1 MEIVYLYIHDYRR
14 FKKQNINFGSEY
26 IFHYDEKLKIFSIEN
41 NNLYIDNFYNQN
53 ENNNI
58 SNVSAIIGEN
68 GTGKTGLIDYI
79 IKIYSDGALFGN
91 DEPFMFIMKKDNS
104 FILHYSSDFFE
115 INNYEKLPKNIQLK
129 ASKSRIENNE
139 DIGISVNHGYSHLN
153 LSNNKFRTTILKIS
167 NILFGRSLNGFS
179 NIFDFTNDGM
189 IAKYQDGD
197 YFKEKGITNFYNS
210 LKTENN
216 ENYIQLF
223 KYLNATKNESLIP
236 FKIPHLV
243 KIKSI
248 DDYLY
253 INKTIVSDK
262 YKNCRSLSE
271 KLQKSIELNKVIIT
285 DSTIKFNFVFNI
297 ILNVPI
303 DLFNGIIDNL
313 ESVDINKYYKL
324 IEIIEE
330 YLKSIESFLTSIV
343 NVNLLQES
351 QDLEVILNG
360 WIQSLLEHYD
370 TFVNNFKA
378 IFGEKQTQL
387 GYTQINTLKFIN
399 KILETKN
406 IHPLHILENRG
417 NSSELYF
424 AFEEFI
430 GSDILSLYNLSSN
443 FRPFVIFEFDVPL
456 SSGQYAFL
464 NIFSRINNLFKVYGI
479 GSNSNRNVE
488 NHILLVIDEIDLYLH
503 PNWQKNIVNTL
514 SAFLNKI
521 HHQYNFQIIFT
532 ANNPLPISDLLSYNT
547 IFLSNNE
554 SSNETIVKDSLED
567 QKQTFAANIHTLL
580 ADSFFVKGGLIG
592 DFSKDKINEVIQ
604 LISKGKEL
612 SHDEHAYIKKL
623 IKQIG
628 EPLIKNKLLQMYT
641 QNNGLDYLERL
652 ERVEKKLGLND

>member
-14 FKKQNINFGSEY
+14 FKKQNIKFGSEY

-53 ENNNI
+53 KNNNI
-58 SNVSAIIGEN
+58 YNDLALIGEH
-68 GTGKTGLIDYI
+68 GTGKTRLIDYI
-79 IKIYSDGALFGN
+79 IKIYSDGALFSS
-91 DEPFMFIMKKDNS
+91 DEPFMFVLRNKNIYT
-104 FILHYSSDFFE
+104 LHYSSDFFSISNLKE
-115 INNYEKLPKNIQLK
+115 ILTVIKCKGYQ
-129 ASKSRIENNE
+129 SKIDDLENNSFT
-139 DIGISVNHGYSHLN
+139 INHGYPHLN
-153 LSNNKFRTTILKIS
+153 SSNGDFRTTILKVS

-189 IAKYQDGD
+189 IAKYQEGD

-253 INKTIVSDK
+253 INKTVVSDK

-285 DSTIKFNFVFNI
+285 DSTVKFNFVFNI

-370 TFVNNFKA
+370 TFVNNFKT

-424 AFEEFI
+424 EFEEFI
-430 GSDILSLYNLSSN
+430 ESDILSLYNLSSN

-521 HHQYNFQIIFT
+521 
-532 ANNPLPISDLLSYNT
+532 
-547 IFLSNNE
+547 
-554 SSNETIVKDSLED
+554 
-567 QKQTFAANIHTLL
+567 
-580 ADSFFVKGGLIG
+580 
-592 DFSKDKINEVIQ
+592 
-604 LISKGKEL
+604 
-612 SHDEHAYIKKL
+612 
-623 IKQIG
+623 
-628 EPLIKNKLLQMYT
+628 
-641 QNNGLDYLERL
+641 
-652 ERVEKKLGLND
+652 

>member
-26 IFHYDEKLKIFSIEN
+26 IFHYEEKLKIFSIEN

-79 IKIYSDGALFGN
+79 IKIYSDGALFSS
-91 DEPFMFIMKKDNS
+91 DEPFMFVLRNKNIYT
-104 FILHYSSDFFE
+104 LHYSSDFFSISNLKE
-115 INNYEKLPKNIQLK
+115 ILTVIKCKGYQ
-129 ASKSRIENNE
+129 SKIDDLENNSFT
-139 DIGISVNHGYSHLN
+139 INHGYPHLN
-153 LSNNKFRTTILKIS
+153 SSNRDFRTTILKVS

-189 IAKYQDGD
+189 IAKYQEGD

-253 INKTIVSDK
+253 INKTVVSDK

-285 DSTIKFNFVFNI
+285 DSTVKFNFVFNI

-360 WIQSLLEHYD
+360 WIQSLLEYYD
-370 TFVNNFKA
+370 TFVNNFKT

-424 AFEEFI
+424 EFEEFI
-430 GSDILSLYNLSSN
+430 ESDILSLYNLSSN

-641 QNNGLDYLERL
+641 QNNGLDFLERL